1 LDTGLEFRSSIFTDE
16 KVSIL
21 VNYKDTTEIVEN
33 SDKIVEDIIEEHLID
48 FETLKKKRKKINLN
62 IEMAIQTKKNSHKNI
77 SIPIKTNINENINFC
92 DLKKFKCKNCKTQ
105 PNYKI
110 EEISSLKSERIK
122 NELYLHGHPKSRRIN
137 KKERTLAEA
146 KEELKEHYLNIH
158 NLK

>member
-1 LDTGLEFRSSIFTDE
+1 MLAVVL
-16 KVSIL
+16 
-21 VNYKDTTEIVEN
+21 
-33 SDKIVEDIIEEHLID
+33 
-48 FETLKKKRKKINLN
+48 
-62 IEMAIQTKKNSHKNI
+62 
-77 SIPIKTNINENINFC
+77 
-92 DLKKFKCKNCKTQ
+92 FKCKNCKTQ